1 MPVRETSFNVAGKPI
16 PRQALMHAS
25 RAVDAIEMAGKTA
38 MHGVTGTM
46 VSHAAHS
53 KFLAKVTAKYE
64 AAGISEG
71 QVENIWRALMD
82 KVEDSENIS
91 GVRGLSRD
99 AIWNAAKKVIPRH
112 IEDAGLDRRTLL
124 VHVLDAYDGDLRH
137 IGLTQKFTGKAKLLA
152 AQFTN
157 GNTAGVIAEH
167 LWPLLKFRYNPFF
180 QMQEKIEPWVL
191 NAQRG
196 AAIIKGT
203 RMNAE
208 DVQLAKLYNNF
219 VDKNL
224 INMAD
229 NDIAELARKFGWGK
243 GMEAA
248 SNAEGGKM
256 AFVRGKLEELTEV
269 QGVKQLNML
278 RTFKKGLGR
287 EMKAVW
293 EENLP
298 GEWEKML
305 RAARVRAGTMIDDD
319 EFAIKLAAEN
329 LTANRVFSKK
339 MLDASGGFTGYQAEF
354 AKAIQTNQ
362 WSGPQSLGEM
372 RALNLDAVAE
382 RISLRSPRTGRDYE
396 TSMQL
401 REGLASGDLDIDDI
415 RRALRDLDAD
425 PDYIARVD

>member
-1 MPVRETSFNVAGKPI
+1 
-16 PRQALMHAS
+16 
-25 RAVDAIEMAGKTA
+25 
-38 MHGVTGTM
+38 
-46 VSHAAHS
+46 
-53 KFLAKVTAKYE
+53 
-64 AAGISEG
+64 
-71 QVENIWRALMD
+71 
-82 KVEDSENIS
+82 
-91 GVRGLSRD
+91 
-99 AIWNAAKKVIPRH
+99 
-112 IEDAGLDRRTLL
+112 
-124 VHVLDAYDGDLRH
+124 
-137 IGLTQKFTGKAKLLA
+137 
-152 AQFTN
+152 
-157 GNTAGVIAEH
+157 
-167 LWPLLKFRYNPFF
+167 
-180 QMQEKIEPWVL
+180 
-191 NAQRG
+191 
-196 AAIIKGT
+196 
-203 RMNAE
+203 
-208 DVQLAKLYNNF
+208 
-219 VDKNL
+219 
-224 INMAD
+224 
-229 NDIAELARKFGWGK
+229 
-243 GMEAA
+243 
-248 SNAEGGKM
+248 
-256 AFVRGKLEELTEV
+256 
-269 QGVKQLNML
+269 ML

-425 PDYIARVD
+425 PDYIARVDQPPGQSLEFQAPRPRRRRERPPANRMGGLVEDLHRRLWRRGRRGRPLPGFLVFGDDRRLLPAIPRLVGARIRRRAYHQ